1 MLIPG
6 HDQIKLFDPILT
18 DEMKSAAMDALENDM
33 WSDGEYV
40 HKFEEKFAEFVGAKY
55 AVATSSGTNAIY
67 SSMMALKA
75 ISGVNHHKII
85 TSPFGFITTSNSI
98 SLSQNFPQFID
109 INEDLNLLP
118 GIEKYL
124 YSNGNMKNTS
134 AIIPVCMHGH
144 KTDIDKIQSFCA
156 ENDINMITD
165 ACQFHAKGTEVVGD
179 AMCYSFYPTKNM
191 TICMDGGMIVTD
203 DERIRDLAK
212 SVTDCGRTAGT
223 PRHVHRNFGLTMRM
237 SSIGAAIG
245 IEQLKHLDD
254 WNKVRQRN
262 AMEYMRCLKNTFG
275 IRLPTHYTD
284 ESVWYVFEIRTKFRD
299 LLSTHLNNISPPVQT
314 GMHFQIP
321 INCQPVYSDY
331 CVDQYPV
338 AKSIA
343 DTTLSLPVHPN
354 ISTDDVKYICDSIND
369 FMEAV
374 NLMDE

>member
-1 MLIPG
+1 MLIPQNN
-6 HDQIKLFDPILT
+6 QIKLFDPILT
-18 DEMKSAAMDALENDM
+18 DEMKSAAMDALENDI

-40 HKFEEKFAEFVGAKY
+40 SKFEEKFADFVGAKY

-67 SSMMALKA
+67 SSIIALDA
-75 ISGVNHHKII
+75 ISGVNHQKII
-85 TSPFGFITTSNSI
+85 TSPFGFITSANSI
-98 SLSQNFPQFID
+98 VLSQNIPQFID
-109 INEDLNLLP
+109 IDEDLNLLP
-118 GIEKYL
+118 NIEKHL
-124 YSNGNMKNTS
+124 SSNENIENIG
-134 AIIPVCMHGH
+134 AIMPVCMHGH

-156 ENDINMITD
+156 KNDLHMVTD
-165 ACQFHAKGTEVVGD
+165 ACQFHAKGTGVVGD

-212 SVTDCGRTAGT
+212 SITDCGRT
-223 PRHVHRNFGLTMRM
+223 PSISRHVHRNFGLTMRM

-284 ESVWYVFEIRTKFRD
+284 ESVWYVFEIRTKSRN
-299 LLSTHLNNISPPVQT
+299 LLSAHLKNSLPSINT
-314 GMHFQIP
+314 GMHFPIP
-321 INCQPVYSDY
+321 INRQSVYHGYADKCPVS
-331 CVDQYPV
+331 
-338 AKSIA
+338 KNIA

-354 ISTDDVKYICDSIND
+354 ISINDIKYICDIINGCI
-369 FMEAV
+369 E
-374 NLMDE
+374 NLHA